1 MKISDLQNILEHYK
15 QENGDLEIRITAE
28 TRFNEQHEI
37 LDYGA
42 IDTNVVYDKTEFN
55 NLVIN
60 KGLTEARALDILDQ
74 KGLAK
79 IYLDIYTYIKE

>member
-1 MKISDLQNILEHYK
+1 MKISELQNILEHYK
-15 QENGDLEIRITAE
+15 QENGDLEVRITAE

-37 LDYGA
+37 LDYYV
-42 IDTNVVYDKTEFN
+42 IDINVVYDKTEFN

-60 KGLTEARALDILDQ
+60 KGLTEARILDILDE

-79 IYLDIYTYIKE
+79 IYLDIYTYIK